1 MLGWS
6 MTKNIKMRRLYIHRF
21 FIAGIALLGL
31 CRDAAAQR
39 ILTLEEAIATA
50 LQNNYDIQIA
60 KNDSLVAAIDYSYR
74 NAVFLPVINADAART
89 FTNNNQRQT
98 LADGTERKSNGIRSN
113 NLQAS
118 VGLDWVLFDG
128 FRMFA
133 TREKA
138 AALVETGSYTAKAQ
152 VINTI
157 AQVVSTYY
165 NIARQQQMIKATDV
179 QIRLNNDRSRLAQ
192 YKLEIGSGAKPDVLQ
207 SKVDLNEQKALRM
220 QQETSVAQL
229 KQQLIQVMN
238 SNIKEHEFAI
248 PDTIPLNESIAL
260 GDIQE
265 GLEKTNPDL
274 LLARSN
280 INVAK
285 YTLKETRA
293 GLWPTIAFGTAYN
306 YSRTVNRRVLN
317 NFSTLFNQLNGY
329 NYGFTASVPIFNQ
342 FRVRRQIKQD
352 QLSINL
358 QELNYDNQR
367 SLIHLSVINAFK
379 DYQQQQKFLRLE
391 EESIQLAQ
399 ENVNIVFETYKL
411 GAATLVQLREA
422 QLSLAQ
428 AYDRLIA
435 ARYNLK
441 IAETELLRLK
451 GDIVK

>member
-1 MLGWS
+1 MKWLR
-6 MTKNIKMRRLYIHRF
+6 TLRLAIMAEVLIGAHLC
-21 FIAGIALLGL
+21 AG
-31 CRDAAAQR
+31 AQR
-39 ILTLEEAIATA
+39 VLTLDEAIATA
-50 LQNNYDIQIA
+50 LQNNFDIQIA
-60 KNDSLVAAIDYSYR
+60 RNDSLVAAIDYSYR
-74 NAVFLPVINADAART
+74 NAVFLPTINADATRT
-89 FTNNNQRQT
+89 FNNNNQRQT

-133 TREKA
+133 TRDKA
-138 AALVETGSYTAKAQ
+138 AALVEAGTYTAKAQ
-152 VINTI
+152 VVNTV
-157 AQVVSTYY
+157 AQVISTYY
-165 NIARQQQMIKATDV
+165 NIARQQQLIKATDV
-179 QIRLNNDRSRLAQ
+179 QIKLNDDRARLAQ
-192 YKLEIGSGAKPDVLQ
+192 YKLEIGSGARPDVLQ
-207 SKVDLNEQKALRM
+207 SKVDLNAQKALKM
-220 QQETSVAQL
+220 QQETAVGQL
-229 KQQLIQVMN
+229 KQQLIQAMN
-238 SNIKEHEFAI
+238 TRIQEHEFMI
-248 PDTIPLNESIAL
+248 PDTIPLNNFIAL

-265 GLEKTNPDL
+265 GIEKTNPDL

-280 INVAK
+280 IDIAK

-293 GLWPTIAFGTAYN
+293 GMWPTIAFGSSYN

-342 FRVRRQIKQD
+342 FRLRRQIRQD

-358 QELNYDNQR
+358 QELNLDNQR
-367 SLIHLSVINAFK
+367 SLVNLSVINAFK

-399 ENVNIVFETYKL
+399 DNVNIVFETYKL

-441 IAETELLRLK
+441 LAETELLRLK

>member
-1 MLGWS
+1 
-6 MTKNIKMRRLYIHRF
+6 MRRLYIHRF
-21 FIAGIALLGL
+21 LIAGVAFLGL
-31 CRDAAAQR
+31 SSDAASQR

-89 FTNNNQRQT
+89 FNNNNQRQT

-138 AALVETGSYTAKAQ
+138 AALVEAGSYTAKAQ
-152 VINTI
+152 VINTV

-165 NIARQQQMIKATDV
+165 NIARQQQLIKATDV

-207 SKVDLNEQKALRM
+207 SKVDLNAQKALRM
-220 QQETSVAQL
+220 QQETSVSQL

-238 SNIKEHEFAI
+238 SNIKEHEFAV
-248 PDTIPLNESIAL
+248 PDTIPLNELIAL
-260 GDIQE
+260 GEIQE
-265 GLEKTNPDL
+265 GIEKTNPDL

-280 INVAK
+280 INVAR
-285 YTLKETRA
+285 YTLRETRA
-293 GLWPTIAFGTAYN
+293 GLWPTIAFGTSYN

-367 SLIHLSVINAFK
+367 SLINLSVINAFK
-379 DYQQQQKFLRLE
+379 DYQQQQKSLRLE

-441 IAETELLRLK
+441 LAETELLRLK
-451 GDIVK
+451 GDIIK

>member
-1 MLGWS
+1 M
-6 MTKNIKMRRLYIHRF
+6 
-21 FIAGIALLGL
+21 
-31 CRDAAAQR
+31 
-39 ILTLEEAIATA
+39 
-50 LQNNYDIQIA
+50 
-60 KNDSLVAAIDYSYR
+60 
-74 NAVFLPVINADAART
+74 
-89 FTNNNQRQT
+89 
-98 LADGTERKSNGIRSN
+98 
-113 NLQAS
+113 
-118 VGLDWVLFDG
+118 
-128 FRMFA
+128 
-133 TREKA
+133 
-138 AALVETGSYTAKAQ
+138 
-152 VINTI
+152 
-157 AQVVSTYY
+157 
-165 NIARQQQMIKATDV
+165 
-179 QIRLNNDRSRLAQ
+179 
-192 YKLEIGSGAKPDVLQ
+192 
-207 SKVDLNEQKALRM
+207 
-220 QQETSVAQL
+220 
-229 KQQLIQVMN
+229 
-238 SNIKEHEFAI
+238 
-248 PDTIPLNESIAL
+248 
-260 GDIQE
+260 
-265 GLEKTNPDL
+265 
-274 LLARSN
+274 
-280 INVAK
+280 NVAK

-379 DYQQQQKFLRLE
+379 DYQQQQKFLHLE